1 MMKMTLMLL
10 LLIFPVHL
18 IAEELQGENLLFSP
32 PDGYQIGYTNNNND
46 IYIQEWIPDG
56 QNIKDWSEMLTI
68 QVLFNYPIGDL
79 DYFVNKFIGMI
90 VAVCEDGRGLT
101 ITDGAEYGYLFNYFM
116 TICGKNPNTQ
126 KPEFTMVKA
135 ISGND
140 ALYIVQ
146 KAWRYEPTDIQ
157 MQDWSN
163 LVSQVFLC
171 DTRNKSAPCPK
182 V

>member
-56 QNIKDWSEMLTI
+56 QNIKDWSEMVTI

-126 KPEFTMVKA
+126 KPS
-135 ISGND
+135 ISYFKDNGAESNEIRI
-140 ALYIVQ
+140 ATQ
-146 KAWRYEPTDIQ
+146 KSDLNTSWEIGVLD
-157 MQDWSN
+157 
-163 LVSQVFLC
+163 VSLGLI
-171 DTRNKSAPCPK
+171 S
-182 V
+182 

>member
-1 MMKMTLMLL
+1 MMKITLTLFF
-10 LLIFPVHL
+10 LIFPIHL

-32 PDGYQIGYTNNNND
+32 PDGYQIGYTNNDND

-56 QNIKDWSEMLTI
+56 QNIKDWSEMVTI
-68 QVLFNYPIGDL
+68 QVLFNYPVGDL
-79 DYFVNKFIGMI
+79 DSFVNKFIEII
-90 VAVCEDGRGLT
+90 VNVCEDGRGLK
-101 ITDGAEYGYLFNYFM
+101 ITEGIEYGYLFNYFM

-135 ISGND
+135 IFGID

-157 MQDWSN
+157 IQDWSKF
-163 LVSQVFLC
+163 VSKVFLC
-171 DTRNKSAPCPK
+171 DSRNKSAPCPK
-182 V
+182 L

>member
-56 QNIKDWSEMLTI
+56 QNIKDWSEMVTI

-140 ALYIVQ
+140 ALFAMPFVD
-146 KAWRYEPTDIQ
+146 RDS
-157 MQDWSN
+157 SN
-163 LVSQVFLC
+163 FLPLTPKPQSI
-171 DTRNKSAPCPK
+171 DASALIK
-182 V
+182 RKI